1 MLNESKNCKN
11 YMDCE
16 DILKYFALCQIS
28 RCKFKFVDLRKF
40 IIFNDKSC
48 QCSARDKN
56 NAMTLVYIK
65 KSMKVTE
72 FLKEIENFI
81 EENMQRNIE
90 ESSLNLLRCKINN
103 EIAKKKQELRPH
115 FGNEAKI
122 EKEMNRCLNLFDIL
136 EQYKLT
142 YYKSGKEIKGM
153 VLYKMYSE
161 KEKNLNVNLRNKHG
175 AKWIDYNNQLTKND
189 IISDDGGICGLW
201 SMKPECA
208 KKCICSK
215 ECRDRYGDWLFE
227 LEPIDDCNYFI
238 TDTEVIGD
246 KYRVVKNFSLKSC
259 NDIRKAISHLE
270 NKNISD

>member
-1 MLNESKNCKN
+1 MLNEKN
-11 YMDCE
+11 YKDCE
-16 DILKYFALCQIS
+16 GILKYFALCQIS
-28 RCKFKFVDLRKF
+28 RCKFKFVDLQKF

-103 EIAKKKQELRPH
+103 EITKKKQELRPH

-122 EKEMNRCLNLFDIL
+122 EKEMNRCLKLFDIL
-136 EQYKLT
+136 EQYKLA
-142 YYKSGKEIKGM
+142 YYKSGKEIKGT

-161 KEKNLNVNLRNKHG
+161 KEKNLNVDLRNKHG
-175 AKWIDYNNQLTKND
+175 AKWIDYKRQINGKTG
-189 IISDDGGICGLW
+189 IIHDEGICGLW
-201 SMKPECA
+201 SMKSDYA
-208 KKCICSK
+208 KECICS
-215 ECRDRYGDWLFE
+215 EVCRYRYGDRLFE